1 MAKEYPL
8 ASQGGG
14 SPRGAGKGP
23 GGYSYR
29 SSELTLSEK
38 RAMTKQNKSAE
49 SMKNKDLDKYEKGVA
64 ARAAQKAAAADAA
77 AKALKIA
84 NKKGMIKG
92 AATTVAVGAAAK
104 LAAAANDKKKPTPK
118 PTPKPTVK
126 PKPMTEA
133 QKQAKALDALEAKR
147 TAVAK
152 KTGSRPNYRTN

>member
-118 PTPKPTVK
+118 ATVK
-126 PKPMTEA
+126 AKPMTEA
-133 QKQAKALDALEAKR
+133 QKQAKALDALQAKR
-147 TAVAK
+147 AAAEK